1 MDSYFMGES
10 EQKPIYWTF
19 CKTED
24 LNEASIE
31 AHLDKLS
38 YTEAMR
44 YEEIQDPQRSKQFL
58 LGRLLIGHL
67 LDKAF
72 DITDYTIETQD
83 TFDKP
88 KLAFGNSEYDL
99 DFNISH
105 TQKLVAAVISPVGPV
120 GIDVEDT
127 QIKRNWHAVGKKYF
141 SAHENQDIERKPA
154 SVKDDICLKLWI
166 AKEAAIKARGQTI
179 SRGMADIKMV
189 ERWSDRKPFSAKGTH
204 QDTEWQMFGIS
215 PILDH
220 VGTIALVKS
229 DDQKA
234 VPELS
239 LLPYNPS

>member
-1 MDSYFMGES
+1 MADSK
-10 EQKPIYWTF
+10 QKPVYWTF
-19 CKTED
+19 CKTQD

-31 AHLDKLS
+31 AHLEKLS

-67 LDKAF
+67 LTNAF
-72 DITDYTIETQD
+72 KITDYTIETHD

-88 KLAFGNSEYDL
+88 KLAFGNAEFNL

-105 TQKLVAAVISPVGPV
+105 TQKMVAAVVSPVGPV

-127 QIKRNWHAVGKKYF
+127 QTKRNWHAVGKKYF
-141 SAHENQDIERKPA
+141 SAHENQDIDRKPN
-154 SVKDDICLKLWI
+154 SVKDDIRLKLWI
-166 AKEAAIKARGQTI
+166 TKEAAIKARGQTI

-189 ERWSDRKPFSAKGTH
+189 GRWSDRKPFAAKGTH
-204 QDTEWQMFGIS
+204 QDTEWHMFGLS
-215 PILDH
+215 PMLDH
-220 VGTIALVKS
+220 IGTIALVKGENET
-229 DDQKA
+229 A

-239 LLPYNPS
+239 LLPYDPS